1 MHPDPAFRLI
11 PADCAR
17 LAGELAFAHVF
28 VCAPSGIAVIH
39 APVTFIGETELH
51 FHVSR
56 RNRALPLL
64 DGARAIAS
72 FAGEQ
77 GYVSP
82 DWYESAGQVPTWNY
96 VAVEAEGPLTPL
108 SPEALIAQV
117 DALGAAHEALL
128 APKPAW
134 TRDKM
139 PDGSFEKML
148 GGIAGF
154 AMTVEAW
161 RGTAKLSQNKPA
173 RDLAGVLAGLRAVG
187 REALAARVEAANA
200 GQEAHG

>member
-1 MHPDPAFRLI
+1 MHPDPAFALAPEACVGI
-11 PADCAR
+11 AR
-17 LAGELAFAHVF
+17 DLAFAHVF
-28 VCAPSGIAVIH
+28 VVAAGGIAVVH
-39 APVTFIGETELH
+39 APVTVLDANTLH

-64 DGARAIAS
+64 DGARAIAT
-72 FAGEQ
+72 FAGEH

-82 DWYESAGQVPTWNY
+82 DWYATAGQVPTWNY
-96 VAVEAEGPLTPL
+96 VAVEAEGTLSPL
-108 SPEALIAQV
+108 SRAALVAQV
-117 DALGAAHEALL
+117 DALGAAQEARL

-139 PDGSFEKML
+139 PEGAFEKML

-154 AMTVEAW
+154 ALSVTAW

-173 RDLAGVLAGLRAVG
+173 RDAAGVAAALRGIG
-187 REALAARVEAANA
+187 RDALAEAVETANT
-200 GQEAHG
+200 GR